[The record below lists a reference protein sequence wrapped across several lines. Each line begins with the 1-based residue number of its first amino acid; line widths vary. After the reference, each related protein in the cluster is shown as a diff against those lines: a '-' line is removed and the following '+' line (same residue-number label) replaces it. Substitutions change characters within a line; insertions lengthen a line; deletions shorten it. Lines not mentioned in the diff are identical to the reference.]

1 MDIAFEVT
9 KLIKFSPKR
18 NAIFDKIK
26 EENAAEDD
34 SGVGFRSFCRTRWT
48 VRGESIGSILE
59 NYNVLNELWDECLQD
74 KLMPDV
80 KSRIIGVKTQMSNFS
95 L

>member
-1 MDIAFEVT
+1 MAAYLRDLADDRGSLTATSADDLFPHTMDIAFEVT

-34 SGVGFRSFCRTRWT
+34 SGVGIRSFCRTRWT
-48 VRGESIGSILE
+48 VSYG
-59 NYNVLNELWDECLQD
+59 
-74 KLMPDV
+74 
-80 KSRIIGVKTQMSNFS
+80 MSVYKIS
-95 L
+95 

>member
-34 SGVGFRSFCRTRWT
+34 SGVAGHFVVPDGRINWKYIGELQRS
-48 VRGESIGSILE
+48 E
-59 NYNVLNELWDECLQD
+59 
-74 KLMPDV
+74 
-80 KSRIIGVKTQMSNFS
+80 
-95 L
+95 